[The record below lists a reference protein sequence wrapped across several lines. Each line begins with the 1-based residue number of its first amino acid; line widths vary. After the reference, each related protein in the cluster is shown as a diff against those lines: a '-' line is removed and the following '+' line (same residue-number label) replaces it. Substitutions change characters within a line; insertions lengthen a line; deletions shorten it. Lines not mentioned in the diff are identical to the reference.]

1 GKRDDRAPGECR
13 AEVLRQIGHRLQI
26 DDALAIDPRGKLPT
40 AIAGGAELDREVFEL
55 GGQHSDEVPDGHRT
69 KNNTVT
75 GGPLRPSY
83 QHQLFGRNT
92 MRLFGFVVAILVAQA
107 FVAAPALAQARGR
120 AFSGA
125 SSPTMVS
132 PGVSSSMTGG
142 IPGTLGGTAHDRQL
156 DDRWESRHARQR

>member
-1 GKRDDRAPGECR
+1 
-13 AEVLRQIGHRLQI
+13 
-26 DDALAIDPRGKLPT
+26 IDPRGKLPT

-75 GGPLRPSY
+75 GGPRRPSY

-92 MRLFGFVVAILVAQA
+92 MRLFGFLVAILVAQA
-107 FVAAPALAQARGR
+107 FVAGPALAQARGR

-142 IPGTLGGTAHDRQL
+142 IPGTLGSAPFNSGGSTTGAIGSPSTQGTSTTGSTDL
-156 DDRWESRHARQR
+156 LGTSVLG